1 MKKLTLFA
9 VLFLL
14 VSSVA
19 GLAVR
24 PAAAQGGA
32 LWTVEYYN
40 NMSLS
45 GSPAYTTQSPTVGFN
60 WTDTPLAPGVNAD
73 FFSARWTS
81 SQPLN
86 PGHYLISTRADDGVR
101 VWVAGTLLI
110 DRFAVSTGQTYTT
123 TFYTGGGQVPIVVEY
138 YEGTGVAF
146 LSFVLEAIAPP
157 TPTPALP
164 PSGAMLTVL
173 SYGLNVRNA
182 PSVEIGAII
191 TQIARGQTYPI
202 IGRNAD
208 SSWWQISIPAF
219 AQPGVH
225 GIIGWVSGAYVS
237 AVNTQNVPIT
247 WTGPSTPTPPVTI
260 IMATARVNLNI
271 RSGPGISYGV
281 VGWLPAGMS
290 AQVIGRNAE
299 STWWQIRTNTV
310 TGWVSA
316 PYTTLSP
323 GADINQIPIT
333 QTTPPPPQPGV
344 YSLTANVNLNI
355 RSGPA
360 VIYPVVGWLPIGASA
375 QIVGRSATTTWYQI
389 RYNAVTGWVNGSY
402 TTLQPGTDLNLIPI
416 TG

>member
-1 MKKLTLFA
+1 
-9 VLFLL
+9 
-14 VSSVA
+14 
-19 GLAVR
+19 
-24 PAAAQGGA
+24 
-32 LWTVEYYN
+32 
-40 NMSLS
+40 
-45 GSPAYTTQSPTVGFN
+45 
-60 WTDTPLAPGVNAD
+60 
-73 FFSARWTS
+73 
-81 SQPLN
+81 
-86 PGHYLISTRADDGVR
+86 
-101 VWVAGTLLI
+101 
-110 DRFAVSTGQTYTT
+110 
-123 TFYTGGGQVPIVVEY
+123 
-138 YEGTGVAF
+138 
-146 LSFVLEAIAPP
+146 
-157 TPTPALP
+157 
-164 PSGAMLTVL
+164 
-173 SYGLNVRNA
+173 
-182 PSVEIGAII
+182 
-191 TQIARGQTYPI
+191 
-202 IGRNAD
+202 
-208 SSWWQISIPAF
+208 
-219 AQPGVH
+219 
-225 GIIGWVSGAYVS
+225 
-237 AVNTQNVPIT
+237 
-247 WTGPSTPTPPVTI
+247 
-260 IMATARVNLNI
+260 MATARVNLNI

>member
-1 MKKLTLFA
+1 MKRLTLFI
-9 VLFLL
+9 VLLL
-14 VSSVA
+14 VVSSFA
-19 GLAVR
+19 GVAVR

-40 NMSLS
+40 NITLS
-45 GSPAYTTQSPTVGFN
+45 GAPAYTTQSPTVGFD
-60 WTDTPLAPGVNAD
+60 WTATPLAPGVNAD

-81 SQPLN
+81 AQPLN
-86 PGHYLISTRADDGVR
+86 PGQYQISVRADDGVR
-101 VWVAGTLLI
+101 VWVAGALLI
-110 DRFAVSTGQTYTT
+110 NQFGVSTGQTYTA
-123 TFYTGGGQVPIVVEY
+123 TFYTGGGQIPIVVEY

-146 LSFVLEAIAPP
+146 LSFVLQAVTAP
-157 TPTPALP
+157 TPTPVPAGP
-164 PSGAMLTVL
+164 TATVL

-182 PSVEIGAII
+182 PGVDIGAVI

-202 IGRNAD
+202 VGRNAD
-208 SSWWQISIPAF
+208 SSWWQISIPDF
-219 AQPGVH
+219 SQPNVH
-225 GIIGWVSGAYVS
+225 GIIGWVSGAFVAVS
-237 AVNTQNVPIT
+237 NAQNVPIT
-247 WTGPSTPTPPVTI
+247 WTGGPTPPPPATYT
-260 IMATARVNLNI
+260 ATARVNLNI
-271 RSGPGISYGV
+271 RGGPGVSYGV

-299 STWWQIRTNTV
+299 ATWWQIRTSRV

-333 QTTPPPPQPGV
+333 QPTPQLPTPQPGV

-360 VIYPVVGWLPIGASA
+360 IIYPVVSWLPMGASA
-375 QIVGRSATTTWYQI
+375 QIVGRNAAASWYQI
-389 RYNAVTGWVNGSY
+389 RYNAGTGWVSGPY
-402 TTLQPGTDLNLIPI
+402 TTLQAGTDINLIPI